1 MSWQQ
6 LVRVLRQGA
15 RYALSLM
22 SLTRSLLLPIA
33 AIVASAALLAC
44 SGGDD
49 PTPTP
54 SPTPTSTEATSTS
67 TPTSTPRSTR
77 TPAPTQT
84 ASAEAVEAIRSL
96 GEFVSEHGYPA
107 DASFARVRIPR
118 LGVDAGVASRYV
130 GGDGVMANPQGPADV
145 IWYDLSAWPGMG
157 GAPGEGGNAVFS
169 GHVDY
174 NADVRYANV
183 RYRGPGVFRELA
195 GLSSGDVIEIDYA
208 GETFRYAVFRNE
220 QLGPNSDWGAIWRT
234 GTTEMVTLYT
244 CGGEFDP
251 TTHSYSDRVV
261 VQAERIP

>member
-1 MSWQQ
+1 MTWQQ
-6 LVRVLRQGA
+6 FVGVLSRGA

-22 SLTRSLLLPIA
+22 SLTRTLLLPIA

-44 SGGDD
+44 GGGDD
-49 PTPTP
+49 PTP
-54 SPTPTSTEATSTS
+54 SPTSTEATSTS
-67 TPTSTPRSTR
+67 TSTATGTPRPTR
-77 TPAPTQT
+77 TPPPAQT

-96 GEFVSEHGYPA
+96 GEFVSDHGYPE

-118 LGVDAGVASRYV
+118 LGVDARAASRYV

-157 GAPGEGGNAVFS
+157 GAPGEGGNAIFS

-174 NADVRYANV
+174 NANVRYANV

-195 GLSSGDVIEIDYA
+195 GLSSGDIIEIDYA
-208 GETFRYAVFRNE
+208 GETFRYAVVRNE
-220 QLGPNSDWGAIWRT
+220 QLGPNSDWGALWRT

-244 CGGEFDP
+244 CGGEFDVN
-251 TTHSYSDRVV
+251 THSYSDRVV